1 MYLFLLLGEWYGVE
15 WDDHSRGKHNGTRE
29 GMKYFESRYEC
40 HIVVKHWNIFISS
53 TLLKDYYV
61 NFAVKWF
68 SMFVTM
74 HQKSFSS
81 ISLHKKQKK

>member
-15 WDDHSRGKHNGTRE
+15 WDEHSRGKHNGTRE

-61 NFAVKWF
+61 NFAVKMIF
-68 SMFVTM
+68 DVCDHASKIIFIN
-74 HQKSFSS
+74 QFA
-81 ISLHKKQKK
+81 